1 MKNRIRIGIL
11 VDNDQNIDFFSYD
24 IIKWLNDNQKK
35 FFICLLKQNLE
46 TKNSHQNFLKLFLR
60 LKINNILNRIFYKL
74 LILIEEN
81 LILSKFYK
89 DIYKKK
95 FDIKKFNLKTIELTP
110 KRSKKKFILDFEKDS
125 IEKIKKLKFDFLLRF
140 GSKILVGK
148 VLKITKNG
156 IVSFHHG
163 DNNYFRGGPAGF
175 WEVFYKKNK
184 KTNKKILS
192 EFITL
197 IA

>member
-1 MKNRIRIGIL
+1 VKNRIRIGIL

-46 TKNSHQNFLKLFLR
+46 TKSSHQNFLKLFLR

-110 KRSKKKFILDFEKDS
+110 KRSKKKFILD
-125 IEKIKKLKFDFLLRF
+125 
-140 GSKILVGK
+140 
-148 VLKITKNG
+148 
-156 IVSFHHG
+156 
-163 DNNYFRGGPAGF
+163 
-175 WEVFYKKNK
+175 
-184 KTNKKILS
+184 
-192 EFITL
+192 
-197 IA
+197 

>member
-110 KRSKKKFILDFEKDS
+110 KRSKKKFILD
-125 IEKIKKLKFDFLLRF
+125 LNLC
-140 GSKILVGK
+140 
-148 VLKITKNG
+148 
-156 IVSFHHG
+156 
-163 DNNYFRGGPAGF
+163 
-175 WEVFYKKNK
+175 
-184 KTNKKILS
+184 
-192 EFITL
+192 
-197 IA
+197 